1 VGDAASDDDPVWLP
15 PAIVNTRV
23 IPAPSWVSDRD
34 PVAARAFRLA
44 GDYIVFYQAEPDEDS
59 DAGPSP
65 EVVTWDAAAVYVTNA
80 ESSRLRV
87 GTVLLLRPEHSATDA
102 ELHRRADVLLAAK
115 CGPGAP
121 AAARAAKAELKE
133 ALTATRDIDEVHA
146 ALSAALNNNHLYA
159 RYILMNLD
167 RSGYIAPERPGA
179 YAALRTALGLDPD
192 PDGRA
197 DRLLRELRAACRRAG
212 VDIAAALV
220 GTLRATTSWQNDLEA
235 YGHGTVSGGPLLGQ
249 LDVRIVVAVDPA
261 IRHIGRSHLGHQTLA
276 ADAAHRSPDWQKEET

>member
-1 VGDAASDDDPVWLP
+1 
-15 PAIVNTRV
+15 
-23 IPAPSWVSDRD
+23 
-34 PVAARAFRLA
+34 
-44 GDYIVFYQAEPDEDS
+44 
-59 DAGPSP
+59 
-65 EVVTWDAAAVYVTNA
+65 
-80 ESSRLRV
+80 
-87 GTVLLLRPEHSATDA
+87 
-102 ELHRRADVLLAAK
+102 
-115 CGPGAP
+115 
-121 AAARAAKAELKE
+121 
-133 ALTATRDIDEVHA
+133 
-146 ALSAALNNNHLYA
+146 
-159 RYILMNLD
+159 MNLD